1 MNNYSQYHDES
12 TAFHN
17 ETMVYF
23 SQCTP
28 NKVLSLGELLRLTS
42 DVAVEDFAER
52 DMSREQ
58 LAQRGIAILVSR
70 VSFRIHRIPRENEKI
85 IIHTHEEKSEPLQF
99 VRAYDIN
106 AADGE
111 KLVSGISSWLLV
123 DVAAHRILP
132 IKKFDEMKMREP
144 TPLTNEHDCLPYG
157 KIKLPDELSLFDE
170 RVIKYSDLDSNGH
183 TTNSRYGAFVAD
195 AIPPEFRNTPFKDF
209 RLNYAKEAMLGER
222 LSIFGKIDEEEKK
235 ISFVG
240 RTAQG
245 ISFESELYW

>member
-1 MNNYSQYHDES
+1 MNKYNQYHDET

-17 ETMVYF
+17 ETMIYF

-42 DVAVEDFAER
+42 DTAVEDFAER
-52 DMSREQ
+52 NMSREQ
-58 LAQRGIAILVSR
+58 LAEKGVAILVSR
-70 VSFRIHRIPRENEKI
+70 VSFRIHRIPQENEKI

-106 AADGE
+106 SQDGE

-123 DVAAHRILP
+123 DVNAHRIMP

-144 TPLTNEHDCLPYG
+144 TTLTNEHDCLPYG
-157 KIKLPDELSLFDE
+157 KIKLPEDLSLFDE

-183 TTNSRYGAFVAD
+183 TTNSRYGSFVAD
-195 AIPPEFRNTPFKDF
+195 ALPPEFRNISFKDF
-209 RLNYAKEAMLGER
+209 RLNYAKEAMLGEK
-222 LSIFGKIDEEEKK
+222 LSVFGKIDNEQKK
-235 ISFVG
+235 ISLVG
-240 RTAQG
+240 KTEQG
-245 ISFESELYW
+245 VSFEAELFW